1 MKKILIVD
9 DEPNIVMTLEY
20 TFKKSNYEVFIAR
33 DGQEALDIL
42 KTNFPDVIILDIMMP
57 MVDGFATLEQIRK
70 DANLQHTKV
79 MFLSA
84 KNKESDIEKGLAL
97 GADAYMTKPFSP
109 SELVA
114 RVKAH
119 MARYERL
126 TSSHQKTNDI
136 IEIRGL
142 KIDKTARRVWIN
154 GEEKAF
160 TTKEFDLLTFLA
172 ENPNH
177 VFTKEELFR
186 EIWDMESIGDI
197 ATVTVHIKKIREKIE
212 VDTANPQYIETIWG
226 VGYRFK
232 V

>member
-97 GADAYMTKPFSP
+97 GADAYMTKPFSIKK
-109 SELVA
+109 V
-114 RVKAH
+114 V
-119 MARYERL
+119 
-126 TSSHQKTNDI
+126 
-136 IEIRGL
+136 
-142 KIDKTARRVWIN
+142 
-154 GEEKAF
+154 EKM
-160 TTKEFDLLTFLA
+160 
-172 ENPNH
+172 
-177 VFTKEELFR
+177 EELL
-186 EIWDMESIGDI
+186 S
-197 ATVTVHIKKIREKIE
+197 
-212 VDTANPQYIETIWG
+212 
-226 VGYRFK
+226 
-232 V
+232 

>member
-70 DANLQHTKV
+70 DDNLQHTKV

-97 GADAYMTKPFSP
+97 GADAYMTKPFSIKK
-109 SELVA
+109 V
-114 RVKAH
+114 V
-119 MARYERL
+119 
-126 TSSHQKTNDI
+126 
-136 IEIRGL
+136 
-142 KIDKTARRVWIN
+142 DKV
-154 GEEKAF
+154 
-160 TTKEFDLLTFLA
+160 
-172 ENPNH
+172 
-177 VFTKEELFR
+177 EELL
-186 EIWDMESIGDI
+186 G
-197 ATVTVHIKKIREKIE
+197 
-212 VDTANPQYIETIWG
+212 
-226 VGYRFK
+226 
-232 V
+232 

>member
-42 KTNFPDVIILDIMMP
+42 KSNFPDLIILDIMMP

-97 GADAYMTKPFSP
+97 GADAYMTKPFSIKKVV
-109 SELVA
+109 EQV
-114 RVKAH
+114 
-119 MARYERL
+119 
-126 TSSHQKTNDI
+126 
-136 IEIRGL
+136 
-142 KIDKTARRVWIN
+142 
-154 GEEKAF
+154 
-160 TTKEFDLLTFLA
+160 
-172 ENPNH
+172 
-177 VFTKEELFR
+177 EELL
-186 EIWDMESIGDI
+186 S
-197 ATVTVHIKKIREKIE
+197 
-212 VDTANPQYIETIWG
+212 
-226 VGYRFK
+226 
-232 V
+232 

>member
-97 GADAYMTKPFSP
+97 GADAYMTKPFSIKKVV
-109 SELVA
+109 EQV
-114 RVKAH
+114 
-119 MARYERL
+119 
-126 TSSHQKTNDI
+126 
-136 IEIRGL
+136 
-142 KIDKTARRVWIN
+142 
-154 GEEKAF
+154 
-160 TTKEFDLLTFLA
+160 
-172 ENPNH
+172 
-177 VFTKEELFR
+177 EELL
-186 EIWDMESIGDI
+186 G
-197 ATVTVHIKKIREKIE
+197 
-212 VDTANPQYIETIWG
+212 
-226 VGYRFK
+226 
-232 V
+232 